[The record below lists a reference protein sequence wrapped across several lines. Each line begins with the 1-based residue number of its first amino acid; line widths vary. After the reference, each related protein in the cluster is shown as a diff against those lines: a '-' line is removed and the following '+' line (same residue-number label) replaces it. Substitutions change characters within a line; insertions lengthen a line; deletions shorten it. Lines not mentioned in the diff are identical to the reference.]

1 MMNERFR
8 PVLLA
13 AAGAIA
19 LACAA
24 PAFAGKTLDAVKQR
38 GTVKCGVTNGV
49 AGFSAPDTQ
58 GNWSGLDVDTC
69 RAIAAAVLG
78 DGKKVD
84 FVPLNS
90 QQRFSALQADE
101 IDILARNTT

>member
-1 MMNERFR
+1 MNNRFR
-8 PVLLA
+8 PALLA
-13 AAGAIA
+13 AACVLA
-19 LACAA
+19 LAAAA

-69 RAIAAAVLG
+69 RAIAAANNLSPAQVIVCVSL
-78 DGKKVD
+78 
-84 FVPLNS
+84 
-90 QQRFSALQADE
+90 LQTQ
-101 IDILARNTT
+101 L

>member
-1 MMNERFR
+1 MNKAFR
-8 PVLLA
+8 PALA
-13 AAGAIA
+13 AVAAA
-19 LACAA
+19 LAFAAA

-69 RAIAAAVLG
+69 RAVAAAVLPAASSLPIPSR
-78 DGKKVD
+78 KY
-84 FVPLNS
+84 
-90 QQRFSALQADE
+90 
-101 IDILARNTT
+101 